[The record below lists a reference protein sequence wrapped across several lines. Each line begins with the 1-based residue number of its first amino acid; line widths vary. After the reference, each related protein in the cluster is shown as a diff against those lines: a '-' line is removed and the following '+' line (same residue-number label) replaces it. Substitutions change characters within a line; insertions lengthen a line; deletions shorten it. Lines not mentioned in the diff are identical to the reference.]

1 MDDVEGEESAD
12 SADQFKGQMLKESA
26 GKKESQ
32 EKDNEDQYADED
44 FGESSLKEEHKD
56 DSIEQFRKK
65 YQINMPD
72 ADEPPKK
79 SAAVDESDTFDED

>member
-1 MDDVEGEESAD
+1 MEDEEGEESVD

-26 GKKESQ
+26 GKKESY

-44 FGESSLKEEHKD
+44 FGEASNTNEEHKD

-65 YQINMPD
+65 YQISMPD
-72 ADEPPKK
+72 AN
-79 SAAVDESDTFDED
+79 ESP